1 MNSHNTEIIDFE
13 LDKLEELSGVIGIA
27 IVNRNGLL
35 ITSRLPRE
43 IDGRKLGA
51 MAATMFES
59 VEIATANLGSQNI
72 HHLTVEF
79 DEFQVFMLGI
89 TAQMIII
96 TVLERNSNIGLVLI
110 EIEES
115 IQKIKN
121 YK

>member
-1 MNSHNTEIIDFE
+1 MNSYNTEIIDFE
-13 LDKLEELSGVIGIA
+13 LDKLEELSGLLGIA

-51 MAATMFES
+51 MAATMYES
-59 VEIATANLGSQNI
+59 IEIATTNLGSQNI

-79 DEFQVFMLGI
+79 DEFQVFVLGI
-89 TAQMIII
+89 TEQMIII
-96 TVLERNSNIGLVLI
+96 TIFEKNINIGLILI

-115 IQKIKN
+115 IQKIRNFK
-121 YK
+121 